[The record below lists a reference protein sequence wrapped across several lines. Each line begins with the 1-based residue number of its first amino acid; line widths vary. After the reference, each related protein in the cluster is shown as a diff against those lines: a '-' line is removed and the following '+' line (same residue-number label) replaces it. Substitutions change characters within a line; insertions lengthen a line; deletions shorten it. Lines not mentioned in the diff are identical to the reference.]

1 MPLLMG
7 GTQYVPNAS
16 ACTALSY
23 TPSAQVSY
31 PYPSRAAC
39 SPAAPVIP

>member
-7 GTQYVPNAS
+7 GTQYVANAS

-23 TPSAQVSY
+23 TASAQVSY
-31 PYPSRAAC
+31 HNPTPAPCYA
-39 SPAAPVIP
+39 AAPVIA